1 MPRIF
6 ANENRS
12 PPPIGVEG
20 PNLKPAIDEPL
31 LVEKSVRRQ
40 EELSMDVADNGLFS
54 PAPQGHIERTIIER
68 IVPHLVK
75 PNAHIELSGGINRC
89 GVLRLKVA
97 GKCTSRHG
105 DVADAPF
112 DEVSCESGLRED
124 GHIGSR
130 LESIDLREYPAKSPK
145 IGGIVAFP
153 RLELNYDEMNRSI
166 HRSEVAMPRR
176 HNQLVCAAAFV
187 MLLAF
192 AVRAA
197 AQQSGVA
204 DTEPWTIVP
213 VPQSSLVLA
222 RDGSLI
228 GEIGREIRTSV
239 SIRTLPKYL
248 PQAFVAVEDH
258 RFYQHDGVDVVGIA
272 GALKDNIFGERRGA
286 STITQQLVGNMH
298 PSLVDRSDMSLGR
311 KLKEQAAAR
320 EMEKHY
326 SKDQI
331 LEAYLNQIP
340 FGHSWYGIESAARH
354 YFGKSASKLSLAE
367 AAALAAMPKGP
378 ALYDPL
384 KYPDRVRQRRN
395 VVLSLMADQGFITRA
410 EAEAAQRTSLVTT
423 PNGGYSAAAPWFVD
437 VVRIQA
443 IRAGIP
449 VTNGGYRIYT
459 SLDPVLQSAAVS
471 ALLEE
476 TAAAEAQPGYAH
488 PKYSPGKHSKP
499 SRTTDYLQGMV
510 VALDPTSGDVRA
522 LVGGRDYSESQF
534 DRAVDGMRQP
544 GSSFKPIV
552 YAAAIADSITPTTIF
567 SDTALAIPQP
577 NGTIYR
583 PEDSDGQYLG
593 PLTLRDALARSRNVV
608 AVELGLRLGID
619 SIASLARRMGLESR
633 IAPYPSSAIGAS
645 VVQPLDLIAAY
656 TTFANLGTPV
666 EPRFIYRVEDRN
678 RRVLLSREIHALP
691 PALDQRVTYVVRDMM
706 RDVVERGTASSIRKY
721 LPPSIPVA
729 GKTGTTNDN
738 TDAWFI
744 GLTPDLVAG
753 VWIGFDK
760 PVPISASAAGGSL
773 AAPVWGKMVARYYA
787 SEPQLLASHAIEQ
800 WTPPL
805 GVIMGEFDRT
815 TGEIATDR
823 TPPER
828 RYTEYFVEG
837 TEPPPL
843 RLDPWKVFAAGP
855 IVF

>member
-1 MPRIF
+1 MTPR
-6 ANENRS
+6 
-12 PPPIGVEG
+12 
-20 PNLKPAIDEPL
+20 
-31 LVEKSVRRQ
+31 
-40 EELSMDVADNGLFS
+40 
-54 PAPQGHIERTIIER
+54 
-68 IVPHLVK
+68 
-75 PNAHIELSGGINRC
+75 
-89 GVLRLKVA
+89 
-97 GKCTSRHG
+97 
-105 DVADAPF
+105 
-112 DEVSCESGLRED
+112 
-124 GHIGSR
+124 
-130 LESIDLREYPAKSPK
+130 Y
-145 IGGIVAFP
+145 
-153 RLELNYDEMNRSI
+153 
-166 HRSEVAMPRR
+166 
-176 HNQLVCAAAFV
+176 NQL
-187 MLLAF
+187 LLALV
-192 AVRAA
+192 ATALSLGPVRAE
-197 AQQSGVA
+197 AQQGERPGA
-204 DTEPWTIVP
+204 EPWTIVSM
-213 VPQSSLVLA
+213 PQASLVLA
-222 RDGSLI
+222 RDGTLI
-228 GEIGREIRTSV
+228 GEIGKEIRTSV
-239 SIRTLPKYL
+239 SIKTLPKYL

-298 PSLVDRSDMSLGR
+298 PSIIDRTDKSLAR

-331 LEAYLNQIP
+331 LEAYLNQIA
-340 FGHSWYGIESAARH
+340 FGHGWYGVESAARH

-395 VVLSLMADQGFITRA
+395 VVLSLMADQGYVTQAQA
-410 EAEAAQRTSLVTT
+410 EKAKSEPLVTT
-423 PNGGYSAAAPWFVD
+423 PNGGYSAYAPWFVD
-437 VVRIQA
+437 VVRVQA
-443 IRAGIP
+443 SRAGIP
-449 VTNGGYRIYT
+449 VNDGGYRIYT
-459 SLDPVLQSAAVS
+459 SLDPILQNAAMA

-476 TAAAEAQPGYAH
+476 TAAAESQPGYNH
-488 PKYSPGKHSKP
+488 PKYSRGRRTKP
-499 SRTTDYLQGMV
+499 ARMTDYLQGMV

-522 LVGGRDYSESQF
+522 LVGGRDYADSQF
-534 DRAVDGMRQP
+534 DRAIDGMRQP

-552 YAAAIADSITPTTIF
+552 YAAAIADSIAPNAIF
-567 SDTALAIPQP
+567 SDTAIAIPLP
-577 NGTIYR
+577 NGTVYR

-593 PLTLRDALARSRNVV
+593 ALTLRDALTRSRNVV
-608 AVELGLRLGID
+608 AVQLGMKLGMD
-619 SIASLARRMGLESR
+619 SVASLAHRMGISSK

-678 RRVLLSREIHALP
+678 RKTVLSQEIHALP

-706 RDVVERGTASSIRKY
+706 RDVVERGTASSVRRY
-721 LPPSIPVA
+721 LPASIPVA

-760 PVPISASAAGGSL
+760 PTPISASAAGGSL

-787 SEPQLLASHAIEQ
+787 SEPGIISSREAEQ
-800 WTPPL
+800 WVPPL
-805 GVIMGEFDRT
+805 GVITGEVDRT
-815 TGEIATDR
+815 TGELATDQ
-823 TPPER
+823 TPADR

-837 TEPPPL
+837 TEPAPL
-843 RLDPWKVFAAGP
+843 RLDPWKLFASGPVVF
-855 IVF
+855 